1 MPSNRSKRL
10 AAKRARE
17 QEAMEE
23 HDQETETEQQTG
35 EQDGHGNDSTAEA
48 KRTGIKTTAPLI
60 KGNPAKK
67 SACYMVKFL
76 DEAVHY
82 LCSEQAF
89 QQQQRALRKACTKR
103 KRALYRPPGVRR
115 RLLHNG
121 QLPPAHRRPSGQ
133 NKKGLRWKTR

>member
-35 EQDGHGNDSTAEA
+35 EQDDHENDSTAEA

-60 KGNPAKK
+60 KGNPANK
-67 SACYMVKFL
+67 SASYMVKFL

-82 LCSEQAF
+82 L
-89 QQQQRALRKACTKR
+89 RA
-103 KRALYRPPGVRR
+103 Y
-115 RLLHNG
+115 
-121 QLPPAHRRPSGQ
+121 
-133 NKKGLRWKTR
+133 

>member
-35 EQDGHGNDSTAEA
+35 EQDDHENDSTAEA

-60 KGNPAKK
+60 KGNPANK
-67 SACYMVKFL
+67 SASYMVKFL

-82 LCSEQAF
+82 LRESKSFRDDAREERS
-89 QQQQRALRKACTKR
+89 RADFAGKHPCAPACWN
-103 KRALYRPPGVRR
+103 VRR
-115 RLLHNG
+115 R
-121 QLPPAHRRPSGQ
+121 A
-133 NKKGLRWKTR
+133 